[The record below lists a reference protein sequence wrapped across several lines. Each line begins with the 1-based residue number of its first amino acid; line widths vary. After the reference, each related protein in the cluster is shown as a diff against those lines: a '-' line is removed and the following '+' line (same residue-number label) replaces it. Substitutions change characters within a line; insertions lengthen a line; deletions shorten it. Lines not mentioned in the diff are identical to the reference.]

1 MLVAQLTRVPRAP
14 AGLLDPEMRL
24 DAPAPTVTAA
34 LLKLYRVPRDRGPDT
49 DLDRLSN
56 CQTTTNPEAFI
67 HPKKWDP
74 TRLAQPGSSYSS
86 GGRAMRVMSVCSV
99 CS

>member
-1 MLVAQLTRVPRAP
+1 MLAAQLTRVPRAP

-34 LLKLYRVPRDRGPDT
+34 SLDRYRAPRDRRPET

-56 CQTTTNPEAFI
+56 CQTTTSPEAFI
-67 HPKKWDP
+67 HPRKWDP
-74 TRLAQPGSSYSS
+74 TRLSA
-86 GGRAMRVMSVCSV
+86 AELFL
-99 CS
+99 